1 MWVHC
6 VYVGHFGGD
15 PNRGY
20 MADLIMLVG
29 ASVVSMAGGV
39 LAAYGIFKAGFALMR
54 PRQRSVPVKSQAEI
68 ALQ

>member
-1 MWVHC
+1 
-6 VYVGHFGGD
+6 
-15 PNRGY
+15 

-54 PRQRSVPVKSQAEI
+54 PRRRSVPVKSQAEI